1 MSEVSVRRYGKAART
16 MKEAE
21 KMPPAA
27 PQYGERIWSEL
38 SRLLD
43 GVERAPMPPPELKR
57 KGTHAGEPRKRRH
70 GKQSQ

>member
-1 MSEVSVRRYGKAART
+1 

-21 KMPPAA
+21 KMPPVAHR
-27 PQYGERIWSEL
+27 YGERVWSKL

-57 KGTHAGEPRKRRH
+57 KGTDAGESRKRRH

>member
-1 MSEVSVRRYGKAART
+1 

-21 KMPPAA
+21 KLAPAA
-27 PQYGERIWSEL
+27 HRYGDRIWSKL

-43 GVERAPMPPPELKR
+43 GVERAPMPPPEFKG
-57 KGTHAGEPRKRRH
+57 KGTEARESRKRRR